1 MQTVAE
7 IAPFGRGPGLLA
19 FVCGACG
26 TTDSALIY
34 TVNRAWQLD
43 HEQHANTD
51 VGAPNGDFA
60 NGRKRQLSG

>member
-43 HEQHANTD
+43 HTD